1 VCARIPL
8 VARKLTALLVA
19 VAALGGSA
27 AHGGG
32 SPVALVTAETQ
43 NRLLA
48 IALPSGKVL
57 RRLRMPTDPEN
68 VAVVGGKYAVVVNP
82 RMGAVTILSTPSLR
96 IVRILRGFSDPH
108 VVAATADL
116 QGVYVTDD
124 GRGQLVAIR
133 FSPRPHVV
141 RRVFVGL
148 GAHHFAVSPAGNQA
162 WIALG
167 ERAHT
172 IVMVD
177 VSDPW
182 RPKVVGRFDPGFA
195 AHDLAFSSDWRV
207 WVTAAD
213 RRFVTIF
220 DTRTLRPVARIPAGA
235 PPQHVAIG
243 YLDDA
248 FVTSGYGSSLEI
260 VDRSSGRIRHTIRV
274 PRGSFD
280 VTVGG
285 GFAVTSSLLR
295 GTVTEVTDDGAVW
308 LSKRFA
314 PAARGVAVAAF

>member
-1 VCARIPL
+1 V
-8 VARKLTALLVA
+8 VRKLAALLIV
-19 VAALGGSA
+19 VVALGGGSA
-27 AHGGG
+27 RGGG

-43 NRLLA
+43 NSLLA

-57 RRLRMPTDPEN
+57 RRLRMPADPEN
-68 VAVVGGKYAVVVNP
+68 VAVVGAGHAVVVSP
-82 RMGAVTILSTPSLR
+82 RAGAVTVLSTPSLR

-108 VVAATADL
+108 IVAATADL

-124 GRGQLVAIR
+124 GSGQLVAIR

-148 GAHHFAVSPAGNQA
+148 GAHHFAVSPAGNEL
-162 WIALG
+162 WVALG
-167 ERAHT
+167 ERART

-195 AHDLAFSSDWRV
+195 AHDIAFSSDWRV

-213 RRFVTIF
+213 RRSVTIF
-220 DTRTLRPVARIPAGA
+220 DTRTQRPVARIPAGA

-243 YLDDA
+243 YVDDA
-248 FVTSGYGSSLEI
+248 FITSGYGSSLEI
-260 VDRSSGRIRHTIRV
+260 VDRSSGRIRRIVRV
-274 PRGSFD
+274 PNGSFN

-295 GTVTEVTDDGAVW
+295 GTVTEVTDAGSIW

-314 PAARGVAVAAF
+314 PAARSVAVANF

>member
-1 VCARIPL
+1 

-19 VAALGGSA
+19 VVALGGGA
-27 AHGGG
+27 ARGGG

-57 RRLRMPTDPEN
+57 RRLRMPADPEN
-68 VAVVGGKYAVVVNP
+68 VAVVGAGHAVVVSP
-82 RMGAVTILSTPSLR
+82 RAGAVTVLSTPSLR
-96 IVRILRGFSDPH
+96 VVRILRGFSDPH

-124 GRGQLVAIR
+124 GSGQLVAIR

-148 GAHHFAVSPAGNQA
+148 GAHHFAVSPAGNEA

-167 ERAHT
+167 ERAST

-195 AHDLAFSSDWRV
+195 AHDVAFSSDWRV

-213 RRFVTIF
+213 RRFVTVF

-243 YLDDA
+243 YVDDA
-248 FVTSGYGSSLEI
+248 FVTSGYGGSLEI
-260 VDRSSGRIRHTIRV
+260 VDRSSGRIRRTVRV
-274 PRGSFD
+274 PYGSFD

-285 GFAVTSSLLR
+285 GFAVTTSLLR
-295 GTVTEVTDDGAVW
+295 GTVTEVDDGGRVR
-308 LSKRFA
+308 LSKRLA
-314 PAARGVAVAAF
+314 PATRGVAVAAF

>member
-1 VCARIPL
+1 M
-8 VARKLTALLVA
+8 ARKLTALLVA
-19 VAALGGSA
+19 VAALGGGA
-27 AHGGG
+27 ARGGG

-43 NRLLA
+43 NQLLA

-57 RRLRMPTDPEN
+57 RRLRMPADPEN
-68 VAVVGGKYAVVVNP
+68 VAVVGAEHVVVVSP
-82 RMGAVTILSTPSLR
+82 RAGAVTVLATPSLR
-96 IVRILRGFSDPH
+96 IVRVLRGFSDPH

-124 GRGQLVAIR
+124 GSGQLVAIR

-148 GAHHFAVSPAGNQA
+148 GAHHFAVSPSGNQA

-167 ERAHT
+167 ERART
-172 IVMVD
+172 IVVVD
-177 VSDPW
+177 ISDPW

-248 FVTSGYGSSLEI
+248 FITSGYSSSLEI

>member
-1 VCARIPL
+1 

-27 AHGGG
+27 ARGGG

-43 NRLLA
+43 NQLLA

-57 RRLRMPTDPEN
+57 RRLRMPNDPED
-68 VAVVGGKYAVVVNP
+68 VAVVGAGHAVVVSP
-82 RMGAVTILSTPSLR
+82 RAGAVTVLSTPSLR
-96 IVRILRGFSDPH
+96 IVRILRGFSNPH
-108 VVAATADL
+108 IVAATADS

-124 GRGQLVAIR
+124 GSGQLVAIR

-148 GAHHFAVSPAGNQA
+148 GAHHFAVSPSGNQA

-167 ERAHT
+167 ERART

-195 AHDLAFSSDWRV
+195 AHDVAFSSDWRV

-213 RRFVTIF
+213 RRFVTVF

-243 YLDDA
+243 YVDDA
-248 FVTSGYGSSLEI
+248 FVTSGYGGSLEI
-260 VDRSSGRIRHTIRV
+260 VDRSSGRIRRTVRV
-274 PRGSFD
+274 PYGSFD

-285 GFAVTSSLLR
+285 GFAVTTSLLR
-295 GTVTEVTDDGAVW
+295 GTVTEVDDGGRVR
-308 LSKRFA
+308 LSKRLA
-314 PAARGVAVAAF
+314 PATRGVAVAAF

>member
-1 VCARIPL
+1 MAR
-8 VARKLTALLVA
+8 RLTALLVA

-27 AHGGG
+27 ARGGG

-43 NRLLA
+43 NQLLA

-57 RRLRMPTDPEN
+57 RRVRMPNDPEN
-68 VAVVGGKYAVVVNP
+68 VAVVGAGHAVVVSP
-82 RMGAVTILSTPSLR
+82 RAGAVTVLSTPSLR
-96 IVRILRGFSDPH
+96 TVRILRGFSNPH
-108 VVAATADL
+108 IVAATADL

-124 GRGQLVAIR
+124 GSGQLVAIR

-141 RRVFVGL
+141 RRLFVGL
-148 GAHHFAVSPAGNQA
+148 GAHHFAVSPSGNQA

-167 ERAHT
+167 ERART

-177 VSDPW
+177 VSAPW

-195 AHDLAFSSDWRV
+195 AHDIAFSSDWRV

-213 RRFVTIF
+213 RRFVTVF

-235 PPQHVAIG
+235 PPQHVAFGPIRE
-243 YLDDA
+243 A

-260 VDRSSGRIRHTIRV
+260 VDRASGRVRRTVHI
-274 PRGSFD
+274 PYGSFN
-280 VTVGG
+280 VATFGSFV
-285 GFAVTSSLLR
+285 VTSSLLR
-295 GTVTEVTDDGAVW
+295 GTLTELTENGRVW
-308 LSKRFA
+308 MNRRVA
-314 PAARGVAVAAF
+314 PAARGVAVATF

>member
-1 VCARIPL
+1 
-8 VARKLTALLVA
+8 VAVLVA
-19 VAALGGSA
+19 VVALGGGSA
-27 AHGGG
+27 RGGG
-32 SPVALVTAETQ
+32 SPVALVTVQ
-43 NRLLA
+43 DSLLA

-57 RRLRMPTDPEN
+57 RRLRMPADPEN
-68 VAVVGGKYAVVVNP
+68 VAVVGAWHAVVVSP
-82 RMGAVTILSTPSLR
+82 RARAVTVLSLPSLR
-96 IVRILRGFSDPH
+96 IVRVLRGFSDPH
-108 VVAATADL
+108 VVGATADL

-124 GRGQLVAIR
+124 GSGQLVAIR
-133 FSPRPHVV
+133 FSPRPHVA

-148 GAHHFAVSPAGNQA
+148 GAHHFAVSPAGNEA

-167 ERAHT
+167 GRART
-172 IVMVD
+172 IVVVD

-195 AHDLAFSSDWRV
+195 AHDVSFSSDWRV

-213 RRFVTIF
+213 RRSVTIF
-220 DTRTLRPVARIPAGA
+220 DTRTLRPVARIAAGA

-260 VDRSSGRIRHTIRV
+260 VDRSSGRIRRTVRV
-274 PRGSFD
+274 PYGSFD
-280 VTVGG
+280 LTVGG

-295 GTVTEVTDDGAVW
+295 GTVTEVTDTGRVW

>member
-1 VCARIPL
+1 

-19 VAALGGSA
+19 VAALGGGA

-43 NRLLA
+43 NQLLA

-57 RRLRMPTDPEN
+57 RRLRMPADPEN
-68 VAVVGGKYAVVVNP
+68 VAVVGAGHAVVVSP
-82 RMGAVTILSTPSLR
+82 RAGAVTVLSTPSLR
-96 IVRILRGFSDPH
+96 VVRILRGFSDPH
-108 VVAATADL
+108 IVAATADL

-124 GRGQLVAIR
+124 GSGQLVAIR

-167 ERAHT
+167 ESART

-195 AHDLAFSSDWRV
+195 AHDVAFSSDWRV

-213 RRFVTIF
+213 RRSVTIF
-220 DTRTLRPVARIPAGA
+220 DTRTLRPVTRIAAGA

-243 YLDDA
+243 YADA

-260 VDRSSGRIRHTIRV
+260 VDRSSGRIRRRVRV
-274 PRGSFD
+274 PYGSFN

-295 GTVTEVTDDGAVW
+295 GTVTEVDDAGRVW
-308 LSKRFA
+308 MSKRFA
-314 PAARGVAVAAF
+314 PAARAVAVAAF

>member
-1 VCARIPL
+1 

-19 VAALGGSA
+19 VAARGGSA

-82 RMGAVTILSTPSLR
+82 RMGAVTVLSTPSLR

-248 FVTSGYGSSLEI
+248 FITSGYSSSLEI